1 MKKNSIITILLC
13 VSMTTYAQSISLQK
27 AKEIAV
33 ENNYSV
39 KNSLLAVSEA
49 KAQVSE
55 AKTNYFPKVNA
66 IAFGMKGIDPLMKFH
81 MDGGNLPVYDGNIS
95 NLASATQYAYMPA
108 INMNLLNQLGLG
120 ALTIVQPIYAGN
132 RIRTGNKLA
141 ALNLEVKQ
149 TQQSLSQKDVLLNT
163 EKLYWQVVNLKENE
177 KTLAA
182 YEDFLDK
189 LCKEVANAE
198 KNGVAIK
205 NDLLKVKIKRS
216 ELKVKRMQLEDGID
230 LSIRQFCQTIG
241 IPYTTTLDFCDR
253 PDEIN
258 LPQSYFIEENQ
269 ALKQRDEYRLLEKS
283 VKASQLQTEL
293 SRGEMRP
300 SFNVGVSGYY
310 SNMFESGTDGA
321 LNGMVFAQ
329 MSIPIS
335 GLWEGKHKVRQYKA
349 KERMAENQ
357 LKDNSELLCL
367 QIDKAWKDLNEAYKT
382 IQLNEEILEQTTEN
396 KRVNLESYK
405 NGFSQMSDLLDAEA
419 QVNDTENKLIEAKT
433 NYKLSIAKY
442 LTVTGR

>member
-1 MKKNSIITILLC
+1 MKKNSITTILLC
-13 VSMTTYAQSISLQK
+13 ASMVASAQPISLQR
-27 AKEIAV
+27 AKEMAV
-33 ENNYSV
+33 ENNYSL

-66 IAFGMKGIDPLMKFH
+66 MAFGMKAIDPLIKFH
-81 MDGGNLPVYDGNIS
+81 VDGGNLPVYDGNLS

-108 INMNLLNQLGLG
+108 INMNMLNQLGLG
-120 ALTIVQPIYAGN
+120 ALTVVQPIYAGN

-149 TQQSLSQKDVLLNT
+149 TQQSLSQKKILFNT
-163 EKLYWQVVNLKENE
+163 EKQYWQVVNLKENE
-177 KTLAA
+177 KTLTA

-189 LCKEVANAE
+189 LYKEVENAE
-198 KNGVAIK
+198 KNGVVIK

-216 ELKVKRMQLEDGID
+216 ELKVKRMQLEDGIA
-230 LSIRQFCQTIG
+230 LSVRQFCQTIG
-241 IPYTTTLDFCDR
+241 VPYTTTLNFCDR
-253 PDEIN
+253 PDEAD
-258 LPQSYFIEENQ
+258 LPQSYYIEENQ
-269 ALKQRDEYRLLEKS
+269 ALKQRNEYQLLEKS

-300 SFNVGVSGYY
+300 SFNVGLSGYY
-310 SNMFESGTDGA
+310 LNMFESGTESA

-349 KERMAENQ
+349 KEQIAENQ
-357 LKDNSELLCL
+357 LKDNSDLLCL
-367 QIDKAWKDLNEAYKT
+367 QMDKAWRDLNEAFKT
-382 IQLNEEILEQTTEN
+382 IQFNEEILEQTTEN
-396 KRVNLESYK
+396 RRVNMESYQ

-419 QVNDTENKLIEAKT
+419 QVNDTENKLIEAKI
-433 NYKLSIAKY
+433 NYKLAIANY
-442 LTVTGR
+442 LIVTGR